1 MVAMTLIVIALL
13 TAAGLMAAATWAL
26 IELAKLVIQQRRWE
40 VERQSAKAEHVLR
53 VDELAERVQ
62 EVETQL
68 KRVEAATVGVLAK
81 RRA

>member
-1 MVAMTLIVIALL
+1 MTGLVIIALL

>member
-1 MVAMTLIVIALL
+1 MVAMTLIIIALL